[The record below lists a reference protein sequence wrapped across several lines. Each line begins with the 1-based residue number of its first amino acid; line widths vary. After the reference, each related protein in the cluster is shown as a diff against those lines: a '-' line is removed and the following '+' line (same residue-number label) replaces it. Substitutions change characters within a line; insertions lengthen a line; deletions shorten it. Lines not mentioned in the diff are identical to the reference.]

1 MTDIENTELS
11 HNQEILPIDIINTHF
26 KSLQNNLL
34 LISKTTKTLG
44 DELKNIQ
51 KTLRQSDKQ
60 SKQKKKTPQVKLNLS
75 SELTKFLSVD
85 NDIKLTKA
93 DVMKQISSYIKTKDL
108 QIKEDKRRF
117 KPNKELSKIFGLKA
131 TKSTPLP
138 NLTFVEI
145 NKYVSQHLSK

>member
-1 MTDIENTELS
+1 MTDIENTELP
-11 HNQEILPIDIINTHF
+11 HKQEILPIDIINTHF
-26 KSLQNNLL
+26 KSLQQNLL

-44 DELKNIQ
+44 DELKSIQ

-60 SKQKKKTPQVKLNLS
+60 SKHKKKTPQVKLNLS

-108 QIKEDKRRF
+108 QIQEDKRRF
-117 KPNKELSKIFGLKA
+117 KPNKELSKIFGI
-131 TKSTPLP
+131 KSTKASPSP

-145 NKYVSQHLSK
+145 NKYVSHHLSK

>member
-11 HNQEILPIDIINTHF
+11 HEQEILPIDIINTHF
-26 KSLQNNLL
+26 KSLQQNLL
-34 LISKTTKTLG
+34 LISKTTKSLG

-131 TKSTPLP
+131 TKSSPLP

>member
-11 HNQEILPIDIINTHF
+11 HEQEIMPIDIINTHF
-26 KSLQNNLL
+26 KSLQHNLL
-34 LISKTTKTLG
+34 LISKTTKSLG

-51 KTLRQSDKQ
+51 KTLKQSDKQ

-93 DVMKQISSYIKTKDL
+93 DVMKQISAYIKTKDL
-108 QIKEDKRRF
+108 QIQEDKRRF

-131 TKSTPLP
+131 TKSSPLP

>member
-26 KSLQNNLL
+26 KSLQHNLL